1 MAKRPLRHHPLLSA
15 KLTVRQE
22 QPWHTRFA
30 LLALV
35 SVLVLGALY
44 GAYVMGKRSVSAVGQ
59 GGVSILELQEQIS
72 ELTSERDQL
81 RKQTNTID
89 SKLNIDRS
97 MQKELMDQVKTLTA
111 DNQKLKDDLAFFE
124 SFMQAGT
131 GPDGVAVQNLKAELV
146 APGQLRYRAL
156 LVQGV
161 KKSSEFSGEMQ
172 LTLNLVQAGKPVTML
187 FPDPKSGEAAKL
199 KLSFKH
205 YQRMEGVIPLP
216 EDATVKSVQVKV
228 LERGQQ
234 RAQQTI
240 NVTT

>member
-44 GAYVMGKRSVSAVGQ
+44 GAYVMGKRSVITLGQ

>member
-35 SVLVLGALY
+35 SVLVLGSLY
-44 GAYVMGKRSVSAVGQ
+44 GAYVMGKRSVIILGQ